1 MLKLLSQNTKI
12 YKLPFLTNVQV
23 MSSIVVTRAYVAQK
37 MFITTQHGIGKNSK
51 LTSLFHRIKQLSIS
65 MVG

>member
-1 MLKLLSQNTKI
+1 MLNLLSQNTKI

-23 MSSIVVTRAYVAQK
+23 MSSIVVTWAYVAQK

-51 LTSLFHRIKQLSIS
+51 LTSSFLRIKQLSIT